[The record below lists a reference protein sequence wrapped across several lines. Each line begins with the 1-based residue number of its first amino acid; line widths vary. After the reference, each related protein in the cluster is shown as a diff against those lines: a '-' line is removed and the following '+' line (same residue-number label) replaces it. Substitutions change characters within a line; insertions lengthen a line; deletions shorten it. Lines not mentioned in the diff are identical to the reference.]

1 MTTRKMMFAA
11 LCVALTAATGSAFAM
26 PSAATKSN
34 NACVFSTYDARTV
47 APFNGEE
54 NYGYGNYTELKGAQ
68 VFVPAREG
76 LTEQWLTRVM
86 QSALTQKDASSCQ
99 PAVKNLEVRV
109 VPAGPGFWVQLIAAD
124 TQQGKKVLD
133 WARGLVAA
141 QNMQ

>member
-26 PSAATKSN
+26 PKAPKSSD
-34 NACVFSTYDARTV
+34 NACVFSAYNASAV

-68 VFVPAREG
+68 IFVPAREG

-86 QSALTQKDASSCQ
+86 QSTLRQHDASSCQ
-99 PAVKNLEVRV
+99 PAVKDLQVNV
-109 VPAGPGFWVQLIAAD
+109 VSAGPGFWVQLIAPSQ
-124 TQQGKKVLD
+124 QQGRAVLD
-133 WARGLVAA
+133 WAKGVVATR
-141 QNMQ
+141 NVH